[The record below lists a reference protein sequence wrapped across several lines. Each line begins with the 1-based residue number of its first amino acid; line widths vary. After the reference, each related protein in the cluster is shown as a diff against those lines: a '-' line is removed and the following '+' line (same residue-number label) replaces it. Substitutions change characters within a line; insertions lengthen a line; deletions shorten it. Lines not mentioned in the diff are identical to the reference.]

1 MRIIGV
7 LAMCLWLAAC
17 TTTPLFPPEITK
29 DIEND
34 TFAFKA
40 WKEQASYPSAHV
52 LSQKV
57 ELEGQILKVIPTREG
72 IVILADGRPV
82 DEHPSYDSKGRKGED
97 SFRFAIVFNGTLDP
111 GMLQAGNR
119 LVVVGVTDKAS
130 PEVIG
135 WMSKVLPHLFAQC
148 LHIWK
153 IDESELT
160 RFPYGD
166 MPGRYS
172 QEERTFCREASIG
185 KPATD
190 DQGDSNKESAGS

>member
-1 MRIIGV
+1 MRIIALFAIG
-7 LAMCLWLAAC
+7 LSLAAC

-29 DIEND
+29 DIKND

-52 LSQKV
+52 VSQKV
-57 ELEGQILKVIPTREG
+57 ELEGQVLKVIPTREG

-82 DEHPSYDSKGRKGED
+82 DKHPSSDSNGRKGED

-111 GMLQAGNR
+111 GMLQTGNR
-119 LVVVGVTDKAS
+119 LVVVGATDKAS
-130 PEVIG
+130 SEAIG
-135 WMSKVLPHLFAQC
+135 WMQKVLPHLRAQC

-153 IDESELT
+153 GNESELT
-160 RFPYGD
+160 RFPYGEVA
-166 MPGRYS
+166 RYP
-172 QEERTFCREASIG
+172 QEERTFCREVSIG

-190 DQGDSNKESAGS
+190 DQVDNNKELAGS